1 MVPAAQRADVEY
13 GDLMSLEFYQFY
25 LDISFFLVL
34 GRSQVSKITGADV
47 IRGKNYSRLFWWWQ
61 TDSVCPKVLFL

>member
-1 MVPAAQRADVEY
+1 M
-13 GDLMSLEFYQFY
+13 MSLEFYQFY

-34 GRSQVSKITGADV
+34 GRSQMSKITGADV

-61 TDSVCPKVLFL
+61 IDSVCPKVLFL